1 MSVEI
6 TRKRCFT
13 SSPCPAAPA
22 GNCFQNNYSVDP
34 NHTNLLNSLN
44 AMYATTNMI
53 GKTIRTITRTA
64 PVFGTRSGEKGLGL
78 APRKAAAVHSLIFIS
93 ISGSLAK
100 LTAIRQASTFVSRS
114 VRPLQSFY
122 FFGLSGR
129 EYVPPPIYR

>member
-22 GNCFQNNYSVDP
+22 GNCFQNNYSVIH
-34 NHTNLLNSLN
+34 HTNLLNSLN

-122 FFGLSGR
+122 FFGLSGKSTSA
-129 EYVPPPIYR
+129 PIYR